1 MHSLYYNNYIAYN
14 YILYTS
20 FLFTGKRATT
30 DEADSNEK
38 LSHHDAPSSQSGGP
52 SVHHN
57 PLPFN
62 IAEDGHRLRRQ
73 VRQCG
78 ATDKQHVLF
87 MLDTSGSIGSAE
99 FERVKE
105 AVSNLTLLF
114 CREIEV
120 AVLTFNHEFHLEFCF
135 NCYHEQDTLGPYTAI
150 RNIQYRG
157 GLTYTAGATKCA
169 CESLLGPSCGI
180 EYASDTCVD
189 IIYITDGKSNDRNL
203 NVCKESQMHA

>member
-1 MHSLYYNNYIAYN
+1 
-14 YILYTS
+14 
-20 FLFTGKRATT
+20 
-30 DEADSNEK
+30 
-38 LSHHDAPSSQSGGP
+38 
-52 SVHHN
+52 
-57 PLPFN
+57 
-62 IAEDGHRLRRQ
+62 
-73 VRQCG
+73 
-78 ATDKQHVLF
+78 
-87 MLDTSGSIGSAE
+87 MLDTSGSIGSTE

-203 NVCKESQMHA
+203 NVCKEVKCMHNHLLKMNTYSIGINNANQQELDCIQEDNNNMQSFWFDTFQEFYDAMKDLYENPQQVLC